1 MAVTKSTSEQPHTNP
16 RCILVI
22 IRAASQ
28 LTKLKLIP
36 ALYNLKHA
44 QLLPDNFA
52 VIGVARAE
60 MKTEEFRRR
69 LTDEMREFA
78 TEKVEPEA
86 WEWLAERLY
95 YLSGDFKNE
104 QTYTRLKE
112 SLEKIDQERSVGGNY
127 LFYMATV

>member
-1 MAVTKSTSEQPHTNP
+1 MASKKKEKADMSPHEAP
-16 RCILVI
+16 PCVMVI
-22 IRAASQ
+22 FGAAGD
-28 LTKLKLIP
+28 LTKRKLIP

-95 YLSGDFKNE
+95 YLSGDFN
-104 QTYTRLKE
+104 
-112 SLEKIDQERSVGGNY
+112 
-127 LFYMATV
+127 